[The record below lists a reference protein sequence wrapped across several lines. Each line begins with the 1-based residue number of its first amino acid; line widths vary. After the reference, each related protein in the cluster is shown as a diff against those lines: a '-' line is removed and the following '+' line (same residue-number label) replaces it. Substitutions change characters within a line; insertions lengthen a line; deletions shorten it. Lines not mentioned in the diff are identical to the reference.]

1 MNPNELHTSVDD
13 LERSLLVLN
22 AKYISLWSFS
32 PKNRED
38 ADRWLSQ
45 LSEVG
50 QEINATMCRLHE
62 LTQDERYKVEPLTK
76 IKKTPNQ

>member
-1 MNPNELHTSVDD
+1 MNPNELHASVDD
-13 LERSLLVLN
+13 LERTLLVLN

-32 PKNRED
+32 PKDRGD

-45 LSEVG
+45 LTEAG
-50 QEINATMCRLHE
+50 QDIIATMRRLYE

-76 IKKTPNQ
+76 IENT

>member
-1 MNPNELHTSVDD
+1 MNPNELHMFVDD

-32 PKNRED
+32 PNNPED

-50 QEINATMCRLHE
+50 QEINATMRRLHE

-76 IKKTPNQ
+76 IEDDTAR

>member
-1 MNPNELHTSVDD
+1 MSVDD

-32 PKNRED
+32 PKHPKD

-50 QEINATMCRLHE
+50 QEINATMRRLYE